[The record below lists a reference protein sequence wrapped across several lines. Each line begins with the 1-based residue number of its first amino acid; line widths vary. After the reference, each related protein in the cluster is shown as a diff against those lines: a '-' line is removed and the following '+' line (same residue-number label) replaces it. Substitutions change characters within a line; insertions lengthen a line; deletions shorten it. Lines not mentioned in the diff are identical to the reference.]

1 MRKPIVSVIGNAH
14 IPQDSPQCILA
25 YEIGKKLMDAGY
37 RLSTGGLDG
46 VMEAVSRGASESE
59 NHEPGS
65 IIGLIPSFNTESCN
79 PYIDTP
85 IATGLDIG
93 RNVVVANADAVVA
106 VGGGAGTLSEMAN
119 AWALNRLIIACR
131 ITGWSAK
138 LADTRIDEKIR
149 YETIPED
156 RVYGADTADDVI
168 QLLNTY
174 IGKYTKRHDRLPKYR

>member
-1 MRKPIVSVIGNAH
+1 MRKPIVSVIGNAR
-14 IPQDSPQCILA
+14 IPQDAPQCVLA

-37 RLSTGGLDG
+37 RLSCGGLDG
-46 VMEAVSRGASESE
+46 VMEAASRGAAKSE

-65 IIGLIPSFNTESCN
+65 IIGIIPSFDTESCN

-85 IATGLDIG
+85 VATGLDIA
-93 RNVVVANADAVVA
+93 RNVIVANADAVVA
-106 VGGGAGTLSEMAN
+106 VGGGAGTLSEIAN

-131 ITGWSAK
+131 IDGWSGK

-149 YETIPED
+149 YEAIPED
-156 RVYGADTADDVI
+156 RIYGAATADDVI

-174 IGKYTKRHDRLPKYR
+174 IGKYTKHHAGLPNYR